1 MLSLFSAQEAFITMN
16 SLKIL
21 KYSKMRRAD
30 LQENLSLCYNLFRRE
45 RKGYLYAHVGERER
59 GLRRGSIPRGNTN
72 TISQWKCECENIVS
86 VFFLIFV
93 QVPSV
98 YKGRRILII

>member
-1 MLSLFSAQEAFITMN
+1 MN

-45 RKGYLYAHVGERER
+45 RKGYLYVCVGEKEVVA
-59 GLRRGSIPRGNTN
+59 GEYTQG
-72 TISQWKCECENIVS
+72 K
-86 VFFLIFV
+86 
-93 QVPSV
+93 
-98 YKGRRILII
+98 YK